1 MPRAN
6 DENQRIKDERRE
18 KIIKAATCVFARKGP
33 GATKISD
40 IAEAADMSLGLI
52 YHYFNSK
59 DELFSFLVH
68 RAVTGALE
76 VLDMVLDQPLSAW
89 EKLEAITGLILKGL
103 EEDPQTFT
111 LVGRAMANEATS
123 PEVLEAIKHQSDRYA
138 VALRELL
145 VQGQA
150 DGTVVKGDLEDL
162 MKLYFLCLQGLAVE
176 LTAYSHLNPRM
187 IKPETMLSIFKA

>member
-68 RAVTGALE
+68 RAVTGAL
-76 VLDMVLDQPLSAW
+76 
-89 EKLEAITGLILKGL
+89 
-103 EEDPQTFT
+103 
-111 LVGRAMANEATS
+111 
-123 PEVLEAIKHQSDRYA
+123 
-138 VALRELL
+138 
-145 VQGQA
+145 
-150 DGTVVKGDLEDL
+150 
-162 MKLYFLCLQGLAVE
+162 
-176 LTAYSHLNPRM
+176 
-187 IKPETMLSIFKA
+187 